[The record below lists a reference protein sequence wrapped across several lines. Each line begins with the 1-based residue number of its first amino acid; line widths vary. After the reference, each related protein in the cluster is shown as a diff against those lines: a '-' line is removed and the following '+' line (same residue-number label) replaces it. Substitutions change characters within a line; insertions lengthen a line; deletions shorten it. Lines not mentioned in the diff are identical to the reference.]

1 MNEEEV
7 RFYAANIV
15 LILEVLHQKGIIH
28 RDVKAENF
36 LVDAEGYL
44 KLADFGIA
52 KDGIR
57 DGRRAFSMCGTREF
71 MAPEMIGAQ

>member
-15 LILEVLHQKGIIH
+15 LILEALHRKGIIH

-44 KLADFGIA
+44 KLADFGNA

-57 DGRRAFSMCGTREF
+57 DGRRAFSICGTREF
-71 MAPEMIGAQ
+71 MAPEMIGEQ